1 MSNRVM
7 RSHVALTL
15 MVLAST
21 GCALTHKPLRQGTT
35 PFEAND
41 PAALAQ
47 AARGVV
53 HRGFTADMVERAL
66 GTPEKIRAHAR
77 GTSLAATWVYVN
89 SGGGSTHIVFDHDR
103 VADILHVQ

>member
-1 MSNRVM
+1 M
-7 RSHVALTL
+7 RPLV
-15 MVLAST
+15 VLALISLFGS
-21 GCALTHKPLRQGTT
+21 GCALTHRPLRQSST

-41 PAALAQ
+41 PTALAQ

-66 GTPEKIRAHAR
+66 GTPEKITAHAR

-103 VADILHVQ
+103 VADILQVR